1 MKEKLKETW
10 SKIKKTC
17 SKTKVKTL
25 KKSKNTVEFVTDNVE
40 DVLIFLGLLLIVVAT
55 LISFG
60 IAPALYVA
68 GVFMVLVGLGF
79 LDSNILARGGR

>member
-1 MKEKLKETW
+1 MKETW